1 MPTRRFRRP
10 IRIIGVV
17 GLRHFG
23 VGEIMLNVTLH
34 ASPDQQVTRVSAMF
48 DD

>member
-10 IRIIGVV
+10 IKIIGGV